1 MRRLQPVGKSGGDAY
16 LLITISV
23 IILPPPC
30 SFHSINSTP
39 GDGPTEEKTRAGMT
53 LFPPQPLFHCLDA
66 QILTG
71 FSRPLL
77 CGNRRDPEHRE
88 HRKFRH
94 SIKNTPLAGA
104 CGAGIAQAL
113 ENLRH
118 LTLTPKPRVL
128 GSSPST
134 PGCEIPRK
142 PFKHW
147 LPGVFPCA
155 QNLCLSVMFFAV
167 FGLFS
172 RLLHRNHSAVFG
184 RRW

>member
-1 MRRLQPVGKSGGDAY
+1 MT
-16 LLITISV
+16 LI
-23 IILPPPC
+23 
-30 SFHSINSTP
+30 STP
-39 GDGPTEEKTRAGMT
+39 T
-53 LFPPQPLFHCLDA
+53 LFHCLDA

-77 CGNRRDPEHRE
+77 HRNRRDPEHRE

-104 CGAGIAQAL
+104 CGAGIAQTL
-113 ENLRH
+113 GNLRH

-134 PGCEIPRK
+134 PGCEIPQK
-142 PFKHW
+142 AFQT
-147 LPGVFPCA
+147 LASGGFYLCA
-155 QNLCLSVMFFAV
+155 DFGLKCDGFAV
-167 FGLFS
+167 FRPILPRFS
-172 RLLHRNHSAVFG
+172 PAEHQKCSAGFG

>member
-1 MRRLQPVGKSGGDAY
+1 
-16 LLITISV
+16 
-23 IILPPPC
+23 
-30 SFHSINSTP
+30 
-39 GDGPTEEKTRAGMT
+39 MT

-71 FSRPLL
+71 FSRSLL
-77 CGNRRDPEHRE
+77 RGNRRGPEHRE

-104 CGAGIAQAL
+104 CGTGIAQTL
-113 ENLRH
+113 GKIRH

-142 PFKHW
+142 PFKDW

-155 QNLCLSVMFFAV
+155 QILGSRGAIRLFFARFYPV
-167 FGLFS
+167 FHRRNIKNAPRVLAEGGKGVADVRLAGTCGGRSSEVDGSS
-172 RLLHRNHSAVFG
+172 RSAG
-184 RRW
+184 N